1 MNYVDWQLNVHPDLM
16 AALDSEAFPVAVRRK
31 LSMDLRR
38 LMLDGRTGKVKATRG
53 TANADWL
60 RSPLGGNSGNHY
72 YLWWRRAGVT
82 ADGGRQIVARAV
94 RHHDDH
100 QPLSLNESELIT
112 LQPSALMGHPDR
124 DAGLQTPWNDE
135 QLTFFRSD
143 AQVQILQGSPGTG
156 KTSLIQE
163 SIQQLRGRVLYLTQS
178 RPLLED
184 ADRYLQLFARG
195 ADVKLMTLREWMGAL
210 LDTEAPQ
217 FSQYVDFRDAI
228 ERIPQ
233 KRLGVWSEDRYGL
246 WCEIYGHIG
255 GRYGSWLRNGKWEVE
270 QQRHWESE
278 RAGELGESANVGV
291 AKVIATLS
299 QSHDELKVLFPELY
313 AAARLQELL
322 TRERAMSLGSFD
334 LIVVDEVQD
343 LTQVDLANVTA
354 FAAFA
359 LRESDRA
366 AHQLI
371 VAGDEAQTIRPTDF
385 RFGTAKRIVG
395 EHFPTNQHT
404 ELTTNMRCPP
414 RVAKLVNRAWD
425 LYGSLNRRERPRG
438 DANVRVDENVEDTIH
453 LVLVP
458 DAAQLNTLISEMARR
473 EYTVVSAAPV
483 THGELSAN
491 PDVRTVDDVK
501 GRDLSLVA
509 LVGAQDLL
517 RSLYQGA
524 NPDKWQVHK
533 QRQSID
539 RLRVALSRAT
549 EQLVFLELASNVTDV
564 EVLMQLLAPV
574 APHVCTPESFMSTL
588 GDVDMTNYLDTF
600 LLDVRQKA
608 ESNPTT
614 AWYTLQHTI
623 RTHAEHERA
632 GESLAEVGARI
643 HDAHTQYA
651 AEFATVQRKAW
662 RDDAVDIHALLRKAA
677 ELEALLGKRPKMAT
691 WLAAAAEARQ
701 ADASN
706 LATLW
711 PAMEK
716 ARQAAMPVT
725 GWRKRVEQALRNEFR
740 DELLP
745 SLIDNARPSDTSSI
759 LAMLQDG
766 EIAQWMYGNDH
777 RRHDAMLSDWAG
789 RFEAR
794 KAWSEA
800 IRIYGSMR
808 HPPAAKL
815 GYCAEQIRR
824 WDEALGHYAR
834 LQDMDGQVR
843 MLRALNR
850 SIEARELL
858 QDRAAS
864 VARSSRE
871 VFEFF
876 DRINEFMKDIPRGV
890 IWQARQSVSVSE
902 SGRQWVAIRPLYKAA
917 FQKDPSFDVHDS
929 IMALY
934 FWAGFTKPPGVQRL
948 PAWLGAD
955 FSAFL
960 ADAFAYPFEKSKRR
974 TNDLT
979 AGLKTIL
986 ESVDQQQRTDDDPPK
1001 LPHVVC
1007 RAALVYCLAQ
1017 FSVNSASE
1025 EFTSHDSG
1033 EFWKHATR
1041 LARHLYLP
1049 FPVTRMPEVVE
1060 EFPSADD
1067 QSIRNDSEYLQ
1078 HVLLHGAEWM
1088 EETRLLQSPNFRLLH
1103 HLGAWPI
1110 LAKRALQLGD
1120 YTHTSAYLRKYA
1132 EVSDWAAALKAYC
1145 DRADVQGVTLRL
1157 YDAERDRLKRLLEP
1171 LMDELSGRRILHSRK
1186 NLSPEWTEFNTWL
1199 AYKPTKVA
1207 IDPDNRNLGGMV
1219 EMSEADKAMI
1229 AKAGAKQ
1236 KTNRGGF
1243 QNGELPGSRRG
1254 RR

>member
-1 MNYVDWQLNVHPDLM
+1 MNYVDWQLSVHPDLM
-16 AALDSEAFPVAVRRK
+16 AALDSETFPVAVRRK

-53 TANADWL
+53 SANADWL

-72 YLWWRRAGVT
+72 YLWWRRAGET

-100 QPLSLNESELIT
+100 QPLPMNESELMP

-124 DAGLQTPWNDE
+124 DAGLQTPWNEE

-143 AQVQILQGSPGTG
+143 TRVQILQGSPGTG

-184 ADRYLQLFARG
+184 AARYLQLFAPG
-195 ADVKLMTLREWMGAL
+195 ADVKLMTLRDWMGAL
-210 LDTEAPQ
+210 LDTEAPA
-217 FSQYVDFRDAI
+217 FSQFVDFRDAI
-228 ERIPQ
+228 ERIPR

-246 WCEIYGHIG
+246 WCELYGHIG
-255 GRYGSWLRNGKWEVE
+255 GRYGSWLRTGKWETE
-270 QQRHWESE
+270 QQQHWESE
-278 RAGELGESANVGV
+278 RAAELGESAKGGVG
-291 AKVIATLS
+291 KVIATLS
-299 QSHDELKVLFPELY
+299 QSHDELKGLFPELY
-313 AAARLQELL
+313 AAARLEDLL
-322 TRERAMSLGSFD
+322 ARKKTMSLGSFD

-354 FAAFA
+354 FAAWT

-414 RVAKLVNRAWD
+414 RVSKLVNRAWD
-425 LYGSLNRRERPRG
+425 LYGSLERRERPRG

-458 DAAQLNTLISEMARR
+458 DVAQLNALISDLARR
-473 EYTVVSAAPV
+473 EYTVVSTAPV
-483 THGELSAN
+483 THVDVSGN
-491 PDVRTVDDVK
+491 PDVRSVDDVK

-509 LVGAQDLL
+509 LVGAQELL
-517 RSLYQGA
+517 RSLNQGT
-524 NPDKWQVHK
+524 NPDKWQVHQ

-549 EQLVFLELASNVTDV
+549 EQLVFLEVAEREDDV
-564 EVLMQLLAPV
+564 ELLMALLAPV
-574 APHVCTPESFMSTL
+574 APNVCTPESLMATL
-588 GDVDMTNYLDTF
+588 GDVDIASYIETF
-600 LLDVRQKA
+600 LMDVRQKA

-614 AWYTLQHTI
+614 AWYSLQHAI
-623 RTHAEHERA
+623 RTHAEQERA
-632 GESLAEVGARI
+632 GVRLAEVGARI

-662 RDDAVDIHALLRKAA
+662 RDDAVDIHTLLRTAA
-677 ELEALLGKRPKMAT
+677 DLEGANGKRPKSSA
-691 WLAAAAEARQ
+691 WLLAVGAAREA
-701 ADASN
+701 DGSGW
-706 LATLW
+706 ATLW
-711 PAMEK
+711 PAMES
-716 ARQAAMPVT
+716 ARQAATPLT
-725 GWRKRVEQALRNEFR
+725 GWRKRVEQALRSEFR

-745 SLIDNARPSDTSSI
+745 RLINNARPSDTQSV
-759 LAMLQDG
+759 LTMLQEGGVAGWLFGAD
-766 EIAQWMYGNDH
+766 A
-777 RRHDAMLSDWAG
+777 RRYNSLLSEWAE
-789 RFEAR
+789 RLEDR

-800 IRIYGSMR
+800 LRIYGSMTP
-808 HPPAAKL
+808 PPAAKL
-815 GYCAEQIRR
+815 GRCAEQVKQ
-824 WDEALGHYAR
+824 WDEALGHYTK

-843 MLRALNR
+843 MLRALDR

-864 VARSSRE
+864 VAKSSRE
-871 VFEFF
+871 VLEFF
-876 DRINEFMKDIPRGV
+876 DRIYEFLKDIPRGT
-890 IWQARQSVSVSE
+890 IWQARHSVSVNE
-902 SGRQWVAIRPLYKAA
+902 TARQWVAIRPLFKAA
-917 FQKDPSFDVHDS
+917 FQKEPSFDILDS

-934 FWAGFTKPPGVQRL
+934 FWAGFVKPPGVQRL

-955 FSAFL
+955 FSTFL
-960 ADAFAYPFEKSKRR
+960 SDAFAYPFEKSKRR
-974 TNDLT
+974 THDLT

-986 ESVDQQQRTDDDPPK
+986 ESLELQQRTADDPPK
-1001 LPHVVC
+1001 LPQVVC
-1007 RAALVYCLAQ
+1007 RAALVYSLAQ
-1017 FSVNSASE
+1017 FSVNSAAE
-1025 EFTSHDSG
+1025 ELASNDSS
-1033 EFWKHATR
+1033 EFWKHAAR

-1049 FPVTRMPEVVE
+1049 FPVTRMPEIVD
-1060 EFPSADD
+1060 EFPSVDD
-1067 QSIRNDSEYLQ
+1067 EPIRNDGEFLQ
-1078 HVLLHGAEWM
+1078 HVLLYGADWM
-1088 EETRLLQSPNFRLLH
+1088 DESLLLQNPNFRLLH
-1103 HLGAWPI
+1103 RLAAWPV

-1120 YTHTSAYLRKYA
+1120 YAQSSAYLRKSA
-1132 EVSDWAAALKAYC
+1132 EVSDWAAGLKAYC

-1157 YDAERDRLKRLLEP
+1157 YDVERDKLRRMLDPLLN
-1171 LMDELSGRRILHSRK
+1171 ELSGRRFLQARK
-1186 NLSPEWTEFNTWL
+1186 SLSSEWTEFNAWQ
-1199 AYKPTKVA
+1199 AYKPATAAVDADAK
-1207 IDPDNRNLGGMV
+1207 NMGGMV